1 MKKTFLT
8 TACMLASAMAWS
20 VHAHETKTFT
30 GQGKQLSYFN
40 TQSGGMHLSDTGPNT
55 VASVTV
61 ELDAEADV
69 LVQFTSEVAA
79 ADANG
84 CPCSV
89 RASLKLNDL
98 PPQVVKRVNVGTPAV
113 QAIAKYDQDREN
125 VDGSYVFSLPAG
137 KHTIALAYQQA
148 YGTSK
153 SLEVFYPNLQALTFN
168 KR

>member
-1 MKKTFLT
+1 MKTTSLT
-8 TACMLASAMAWS
+8 AACLLASAIAWP
-20 VHAHETKTFT
+20 VHAHETKTVT
-30 GQGKQLSYFN
+30 GQGKQLSFFN
-40 TQSGGMHLSDTGPNT
+40 TQSGGMHLSDSGPTT

-61 ELDAEADV
+61 ELESEADV

-89 RASLKLNDL
+89 RASLKLNDR
-98 PPQVVKRVNVGTPAV
+98 PAQVVKRVNVGTPAV
-113 QAIAKYDQDREN
+113 QSVSKYDQDREN
-125 VDGSYVFSLPAG
+125 IDGSYVFSLPAG
-137 KHTIALAYQQA
+137 EHTIALAYQQA

-153 SLEVFYPNLQALTFN
+153 SLEVFYPNLQALAFS